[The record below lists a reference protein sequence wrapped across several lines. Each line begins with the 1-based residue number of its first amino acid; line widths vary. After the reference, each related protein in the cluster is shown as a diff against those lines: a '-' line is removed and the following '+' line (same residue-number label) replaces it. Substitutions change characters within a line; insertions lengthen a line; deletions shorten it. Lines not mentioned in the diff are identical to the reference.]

1 MIQDFLRYWL
11 GIDDLEES
19 FQNQE
24 ERISSLE
31 EEMAYSNDLEDL
43 RSRVRDLEGV
53 GERFTDSEW
62 EVLQVLLNEEE
73 FTGANTVAEEV
84 DTSKNNARVLLYNLR
99 EKLELDIKTEGRK
112 KLYNVPEDTR
122 KDIFS

>member
-1 MIQDFLRYWL
+1 MIQDFLKYWL
-11 GIDDLEES
+11 GIKDLEES

-73 FTGANTVAEEV
+73 FTDANTVAEKV

-122 KDIFS
+122 KEIFS

>member
-1 MIQDFLRYWL
+1 MIQDFLKYWL
-11 GIDDLEES
+11 GIEDLEEN

-31 EEMAYSNDLEDL
+31 EEMAYSNDLQDL
-43 RSRVRDLEGV
+43 RSRVRELEGV
-53 GERFTDSEW
+53 GERFTDTEW
-62 EVLQVLLNEEE
+62 EVLQVLLNQEE
-73 FTGANTVAEEV
+73 FTDTNTVAEEV

-122 KDIFS
+122 KEIFS